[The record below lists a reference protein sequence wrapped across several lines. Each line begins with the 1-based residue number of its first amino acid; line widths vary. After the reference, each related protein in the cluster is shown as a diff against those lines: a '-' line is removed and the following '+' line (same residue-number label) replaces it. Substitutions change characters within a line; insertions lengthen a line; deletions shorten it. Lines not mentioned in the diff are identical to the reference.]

1 MRWLGQKLQRVGGTW
16 KASMSVALGL
26 GLGFFV
32 LTSVAGVLGIGLVIG
47 YQNTIDLLRKKAE
60 LLIRSEINWTRQF
73 LESAE
78 HQVDFISDQI
88 SSGEIEPSADE
99 AFTSLLLGALA
110 ATPQITRIQFI
121 DTSYRLVGAVRQSD
135 RPGGT
140 RPMFRSV
147 KGDDDLRRLVDNAK
161 TDRRSHWGALLW
173 LQDHKEA
180 VLNYHQPVVK
190 DGVMVGVVS
199 AFVSAR
205 GLSAFIADLQ
215 TDFGANAFILYGRDA
230 VLAHPLMA
238 FGYAGLTGLTPLPRQ
253 KSFADP
259 VVVSMWDP
267 PERVGL
273 SQRIISGP
281 GIGFAAFGE
290 QTYIILH
297 QPLEGFTDKPLLV
310 GTYFEAHDLLSEAY
324 RLRWAFVICL
334 LMSGLS
340 ALVAAYI
347 GREIARPVRRLA
359 DGSKRIHDLDLAS
372 VERIPGSFFREL
384 NDAAHSFNTM
394 LDGLRWFERYVPKTL
409 VTHLIRLHHDEAI
422 ESTYREVVVMFTDIV
437 GFTTI
442 SEAMTAP
449 TTADFLIEH
458 FTMVAD
464 CVEAEGG
471 TVDKYMGDSVM
482 AIWGAPETYE
492 DAADRACHAALAIA
506 DAVRHYNIRQD
517 KEGGPQVR
525 LTVGIHLGRV
535 VVGNIGS
542 PGRLNYTVVGDS
554 VNVAQRLQEAGKF
567 VGNVGAEVNVLLS
580 GAVRGALLDSFGV
593 EHVGPRKLRGRAE
606 QVEVY
611 ALTVDAPAEA
621 VSAG

>member
-1 MRWLGQKLQRVGGTW
+1 
-16 KASMSVALGL
+16 MSVALGL

-32 LTSVAGVLGIGLVIG
+32 LTAVAGVLGIGLVIG
-47 YQNTIDLLRKKAE
+47 YQNTIDLLRQKAE
-60 LLIRSEINWTRQF
+60 LLIRSERNWTRQF

-78 HQVDFISDQI
+78 HQITFISGQI
-88 SSGEIEPSADE
+88 ASGEIEPSADE
-99 AFTSLLLGALA
+99 EFTSLLLGALA
-110 ATPQITRIQFI
+110 ATPQIIRIQFI
-121 DTSYRLVGAVRQSD
+121 DTQYRLVGAVRRTS
-135 RPGGT
+135 RNGETMPV
-140 RPMFRSV
+140 FRSV
-147 KGDDDLRRLVDNAK
+147 RGDDKLKGLLDRAK
-161 TDRRSHWGALLW
+161 TNREPYWGALLW
-173 LQDHKEA
+173 LQDHKQA
-180 VLNYHQPVVK
+180 VLNYHQPVLK
-190 DGVMVGVVS
+190 DGALVGVAS
-199 AFVSAR
+199 AFVSIR
-205 GLSAFIADLQ
+205 QLSEAIADLQ
-215 TDFGANAFILYGRDA
+215 TDFGANAFILHGRDA

-259 VVVSMWDP
+259 VIVSMWDP
-267 PERVGL
+267 PDRASL
-273 SQRIISGP
+273 AHRIISGP
-281 GIGFAAFGE
+281 GVNFAAFGD

-310 GTYFEAHDLLSEAY
+310 GTYFESHDLLSEAF
-324 RLRWAFVICL
+324 RLRWAFLVCL
-334 LMSGLS
+334 VMSAIS

-347 GREIARPVRRLA
+347 GSEIARPVRRLA
-359 DGSKRIHDLDLAS
+359 DGSKRIHDLDFGS
-372 VERIPGSFFREL
+372 VEQIPGSFFREL

-409 VTHLIRLHHDEAI
+409 VTHLIRLHPDEAI

-458 FTMVAD
+458 FTMIAD

-482 AIWGAPETYE
+482 AIWGAPELYE
-492 DAADRACHAALAIA
+492 DAADRACHTVLAIA
-506 DAVRHYNIRQD
+506 DAIRHYNTRQE

-567 VGNVGAEVNVLLS
+567 VGNVGA
-580 GAVRGALLDSFGV
+580 
-593 EHVGPRKLRGRAE
+593 
-606 QVEVY
+606 
-611 ALTVDAPAEA
+611 
-621 VSAG
+621 